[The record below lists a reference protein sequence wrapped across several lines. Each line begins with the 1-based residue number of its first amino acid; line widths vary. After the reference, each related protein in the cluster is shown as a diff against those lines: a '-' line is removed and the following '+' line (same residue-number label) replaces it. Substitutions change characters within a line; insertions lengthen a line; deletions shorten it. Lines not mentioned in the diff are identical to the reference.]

1 MTTEEKKAYMYQREV
16 LKKRRIDKGHFSD
29 DLLKSWDDTR
39 RKLNPDAKLSIA
51 EKELQKGNLE

>member
-16 LKKRRIDKGHFSD
+16 LKKSRIDKGHFQD

-51 EKELQKGNLE
+51 EQAIKEGKFV

>member
-16 LKKRRIDKGHFSD
+16 LKKSRIDKGHFED

-51 EKELQKGNLE
+51 EQAIKEGKFV

>member
-16 LKKRRIDKGHFSD
+16 LKKSRIDKPNFPD
-29 DLLKSWDDTR
+29 ELIKDWDDTR

-51 EKELQKGNLE
+51 EQAIIEGKFV